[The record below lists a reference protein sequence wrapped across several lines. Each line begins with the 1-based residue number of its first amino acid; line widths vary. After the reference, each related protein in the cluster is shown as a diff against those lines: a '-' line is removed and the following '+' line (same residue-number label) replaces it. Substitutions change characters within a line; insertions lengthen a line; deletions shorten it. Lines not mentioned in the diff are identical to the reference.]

1 MSTVDVLMM
10 VDIEGAL
17 ASGNLSQNIYLA
29 DTNGYLGSYNEGQDE
44 LSTKL
49 HNGDTIVWSVA
60 PIDPGTNATI
70 ASFSGTAVADKYI
83 NPVPDPLSAGVW
95 ESKFQPPGGT
105 AGKSFQYNATLEF
118 NDSKE
123 LTFDPFLIS
132 VD

>member
-10 VDIEGAL
+10 VDVEGAL
-17 ASGNLSQNIYLA
+17 ASGNLSENIYLV

-49 HNGDTIVWSVA
+49 HNGDTVVWSVA

-70 ASFSGTAVADKYI
+70 ASFSGTAVSDKYI

-95 ESKFQPPGGT
+95 ESKFQPPGGST
-105 AGKSFQYNATLEF
+105 GQSFQYNATLKF
-118 NDSKE
+118 DDNKE
-123 LTFDPFLIS
+123 LTFDPFLINLG
-132 VD
+132 